1 MAAFYE
7 WLRNIV
13 ICLFLISLIY
23 QLFPDSDYKKYMRVA
38 AGLILIV
45 VVMTPVLK
53 TFGAD
58 IKLSYFLNLETL
70 KTELEAIHY
79 PEQMYAAEQERF
91 KYATENYKNQLET
104 DVAALFQNHPI
115 VLKNVSVEIDEEADS
130 ENFGRVLFVSATASL
145 REEKKS
151 STVVE
156 PIVIG
161 ADSERSHAA
170 AGSRDASD
178 MAADDT
184 DTLPKSHFI
193 PAEYAGDISDM
204 KEKIADYLCMDVSA
218 VTISMD

>member
-13 ICLFLISLIY
+13 ICLFLISLID

-38 AGLILIV
+38 AGLILII

-53 TFGAD
+53 IFGAD
-58 IKLSYFLNLETL
+58 VKLSYFLNLETL
-70 KTELEAIHY
+70 KTELETIHY
-79 PEQMYAAEQERF
+79 PEEMYTAEQERF
-91 KYATENYKNQLET
+91 KYATENYKNRLET
-104 DVAALFQNHPI
+104 EVAALFQNHPI

-151 STVVE
+151 GTVVE

-161 ADSERSHAA
+161 TDSEHSHAES
-170 AGSRDASD
+170 GSRDASD
-178 MAADDT
+178 MAADGT